1 MLFSPESSETP
12 LFNKS
17 HVYNSLIMRQVMVN
31 NYFSNDKPTGN
42 QSINLIEIFVT
53 GVRQSSSK

>member
-1 MLFSPESSETP
+1 
-12 LFNKS
+12 
-17 HVYNSLIMRQVMVN
+17 MRQVMVN